1 MYFIFDTETTG
12 LPKRWDAPLNDLD
25 NWPRCV
31 QVAWQIHDNK
41 GELVSQ
47 KSFLIKPDGFS
58 IPYESEKVHG
68 ISTALADKQGASLQ
82 QVLDDK
88 FLRRKEN
95 FQGMDFDV
103 TLRLIEQ
110 VI

>member
-1 MYFIFDTETTG
+1 MYLIFDTETTG

-82 QVLDDK
+82 QVLDE
-88 FLRRKEN
+88 FYNCLLY
-95 FQGMDFDV
+95 
-103 TLRLIEQ
+103 TS
-110 VI
+110 

>member
-1 MYFIFDTETTG
+1 MYLIFDTETTG

-47 KSFLIKPDGFS
+47 KSFLIKLL
-58 IPYESEKVHG
+58 KVG
-68 ISTALADKQGASLQ
+68 NMK
-82 QVLDDK
+82 
-88 FLRRKEN
+88 N
-95 FQGMDFDV
+95 
-103 TLRLIEQ
+103 EQ
-110 VI
+110 KVD

>member
-1 MYFIFDTETTG
+1 MYLIFDTETTG

-82 QVLDDK
+82 QVLDEFYNAVIQVEFWLDII
-88 FLRRKEN
+88 FH
-95 FQGMDFDV
+95 
-103 TLRLIEQ
+103 LI
-110 VI
+110 VIF

>member
-1 MYFIFDTETTG
+1 MYLIFDTETTG

-47 KSFLIKPDGFS
+47 KFFNKTKRI
-58 IPYESEKVHG
+58 
-68 ISTALADKQGASLQ
+68 
-82 QVLDDK
+82 
-88 FLRRKEN
+88 
-95 FQGMDFDV
+95 
-103 TLRLIEQ
+103 
-110 VI
+110 